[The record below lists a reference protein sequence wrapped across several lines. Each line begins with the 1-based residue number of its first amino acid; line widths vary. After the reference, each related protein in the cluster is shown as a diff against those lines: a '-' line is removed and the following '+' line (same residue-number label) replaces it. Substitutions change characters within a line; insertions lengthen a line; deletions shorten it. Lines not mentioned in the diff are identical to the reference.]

1 MSYNLKQNADGSME
15 LQDSYSADSAFKCMP
30 VPQMD
35 AGGGITAGTGTIYRS
50 SVAKVGG
57 IIQTKILIDLTGL
70 DSDATLGDIIGK
82 SGTALPCHIGQVP
95 ASIGTVLTGR
105 ATCLETPAGGE
116 VDIDI
121 YSATEG
127 TGVTDG
133 AIGDLTETALL
144 AAAADWAVGDVKVF
158 TAFPAA
164 SSYLYLTTGTSST
177 PTAGT
182 YTAGKFLIELEGYE

>member
-35 AGGGITAGTGTIYRS
+35 AGTGITAGTGTIYRS

-57 IIQTKILIDLTGL
+57 IIQTKLLIDLTGL
-70 DSDATLGDIIGK
+70 ERDATLGDIIGK
-82 SGTALPCHIGQVP
+82 PGTALPCHIGQVP
-95 ASIGTVLTGR
+95 AAIGTVLTGR
-105 ATCLETPAGGE
+105 VTCLEAPAGGE
-116 VDIDI
+116 VDIDL

-133 AIGDLTETALL
+133 AIGSLTETALL
-144 AAAADWAVGDVKVF
+144 DAAADWTIGAVKVL
-158 TAFPAA
+158 TAVPVA

-182 YTAGKFLIELEGYE
+182 YTAGKVKVVIDYV

>member
-35 AGGGITAGTGTIYRS
+35 AGTGITAGTGTIYRS

-82 SGTALPCHIGQVP
+82 SGKI
-95 ASIGTVLTGR
+95 GR
-105 ATCLETPAGGE
+105 AH
-116 VDIDI
+116 V
-121 YSATEG
+121 
-127 TGVTDG
+127 
-133 AIGDLTETALL
+133 
-144 AAAADWAVGDVKVF
+144 
-158 TAFPAA
+158 
-164 SSYLYLTTGTSST
+164 
-177 PTAGT
+177 
-182 YTAGKFLIELEGYE
+182 